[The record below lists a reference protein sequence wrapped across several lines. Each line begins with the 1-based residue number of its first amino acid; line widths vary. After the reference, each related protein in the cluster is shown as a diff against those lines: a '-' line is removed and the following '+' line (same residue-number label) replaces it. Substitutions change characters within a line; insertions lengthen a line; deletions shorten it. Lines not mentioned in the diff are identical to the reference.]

1 MEIRVSQKEYSAEQT
16 NNAMKTRVLS
26 LAAAFVLTTTTLM
39 AQTVKIEKF
48 KVAGKCDLSKIQIEN
63 AAISMEGVS
72 NAVWDKESKI
82 LELIYDS
89 SEVKVHK
96 VLKAIA
102 KTGHDTK
109 MYRARNIK
117 YEELPPGC
125 QYERISKAEMYKRER
140 FRWIAR
146 TPAVGIQF

>member
-1 MEIRVSQKEYSAEQT
+1 
-16 NNAMKTRVLS
+16 MKTKVLS
-26 LAAAFVLTTTTLM
+26 LVAAFVLTTTILV
-39 AQTVKIEKF
+39 AQTVKIEKY

-63 AAISMEGVS
+63 AAKSMDGVS
-72 NAVWDKESKI
+72 NAVWDKESKM
-82 LELIYDS
+82 LELTYDS

-109 MYRARNIK
+109 MYKASNIK
-117 YEELPPGC
+117 YEELPQGC
-125 QYERISKAEMYKRER
+125 QYERITKAEMFKRER